1 MQQRHRSIARQVGR
15 QVGWLFRMRRSVFF
29 VMQAFKH
36 QIVWQLLLKAL
47 AASVD
52 DDDDDDDDA
61 ADDDDDEED
70 ITFLYGR

>member
-1 MQQRHRSIARQVGR
+1 M
-15 QVGWLFRMRRSVFF
+15 FF

-52 DDDDDDDDA
+52 DDDDDA